1 MYKKDWLLNQ
11 IDDLVEFLA
20 KVFLNQTTTE
30 YLPENI
36 VNSTSDEL
44 YNSLD
49 RLICEKKINE
59 AENLLF
65 DKIEVQN
72 PKHLAIAINFYGKL
86 NKLPDETLEEANYS
100 REEINQGLNDIL
112 DKFGIKID
120 LNKINELFFYT
131 LKFILMLHLKSS
143 LLQTLVLPQLY
154 QY

>member
-49 RLICEKKINE
+49 RLICE
-59 AENLLF
+59 
-65 DKIEVQN
+65 
-72 PKHLAIAINFYGKL
+72 L

-120 LNKINELFFYT
+120 LK
-131 LKFILMLHLKSS
+131 
-143 LLQTLVLPQLY
+143 
-154 QY
+154 

>member
-1 MYKKDWLLNQ
+1 MNKLRIPENHSGISKTLR
-11 IDDLVEFLA
+11 
-20 KVFLNQTTTE
+20 
-30 YLPENI
+30 LPENI

-86 NKLPDETLEEANYS
+86 NKLPDETLENADYS

-120 LNKINELFFYT
+120 LK
-131 LKFILMLHLKSS
+131 
-143 LLQTLVLPQLY
+143 
-154 QY
+154 

>member
-11 IDDLVEFLA
+11 IDDFVEFLA

-120 LNKINELFFYT
+120 LK
-131 LKFILMLHLKSS
+131 
-143 LLQTLVLPQLY
+143 
-154 QY
+154 

>member
-36 VNSTSDEL
+36 VNSTSDKL

-49 RLICEKKINE
+49 RLIKKKKINE

-120 LNKINELFFYT
+120 LK
-131 LKFILMLHLKSS
+131 
-143 LLQTLVLPQLY
+143 
-154 QY
+154 

>member
-20 KVFLNQTTTE
+20 KVFL
-30 YLPENI
+30 
-36 VNSTSDEL
+36 
-44 YNSLD
+44 
-49 RLICEKKINE
+49 
-59 AENLLF
+59 NLLF

-120 LNKINELFFYT
+120 LK
-131 LKFILMLHLKSS
+131 
-143 LLQTLVLPQLY
+143 
-154 QY
+154 